1 MTQEKLKAKDLITT
15 AIFTVIFV
23 IVTFACVM
31 ALGMTVAGYP
41 FFASASGL
49 VCGVIWLYMRLKVP
63 KRFTILLQSIVCAL
77 LFFCIG
83 AGWFIPSGII
93 AGGALAEIITGAGNY
108 KSFKFTAIG
117 YAVYGFCFHWG
128 SFLVVIFSRDYY
140 YNFAL
145 ANGTSRQQLDMLM
158 PLMSWQLLLLGGI
171 LCVIFSVI
179 GMFIGRAL
187 LKKHFVKAGMV

>member
-1 MTQEKLKAKDLITT
+1 MEKQIGKLRAKDLITT
-15 AIFTVIFV
+15 GIFTALFFV
-23 IVTFACVM
+23 AFGGAV
-31 ALGMTVAGYP
+31 
-41 FFASASGL
+41 
-49 VCGVIWLYMRLKVP
+49 
-63 KRFTILLQSIVCAL
+63 VCA
-77 LFFCIG
+77 
-83 AGWFIPSGII
+83 ATGWFIASGII
-93 AGGALAEIITGAGNY
+93 AGGVLAEIITGAGNY
-108 KSFKFTAIG
+108 KSFKFTTIG

-140 YNFAL
+140 YNYAL
-145 ANGTSRQQLDMLM
+145 ANGTSQQQLDALM